1 MARSSEEEG
10 HGYSSKMISPSKLF
24 LSATL
29 AAFFLPSITEAQPTP
44 PIRVAVV
51 GLTHGH
57 VQGFLHNLP
66 AHPEIQLVGI
76 SEPDA
81 ALRQHYID
89 RTHLPATLF
98 FPTEAAMLQGTHPQ
112 AILVYTSTAGHRA
125 AIEQAAPLHIAAMVE
140 KPLATTVED
149 AVAIQQLAQKYNI
162 PVLTNYET
170 TWYNSNTAAV
180 NLLNEGKIGELRKL
194 VIHDGHSGPKE
205 ISVGPEFLS
214 WLTDPKQNGGGA
226 LFDFGCYGVD
236 LATWIMHGELP
247 TTVTDVTLHLK
258 PQTYPNVDDDSTIIL
273 TYPHA
278 QAIIQGSWNWPFSR
292 KDMEIYGATGYVD
305 TLYEDHNPGAKLRI
319 RLPGEVSEHIET
331 APALTPPQ
339 NDSLTY
345 LTAVLGGSLKSQH
358 DLTSL
363 DTNVTVVRIL
373 DAARRSA
380 QTGRTIHLATEKASS
395 TTTGAVK

>member
-1 MARSSEEEG
+1 
-10 HGYSSKMISPSKLF
+10 MISSPPSKLLF
-24 LSATL
+24 SA
-29 AAFFLPSITEAQPTP
+29 AAILLTFFLTTNPAPAQTQ
-44 PIRVAVV
+44 PIRVAIV
-51 GLTHGH
+51 GLVHGH

-76 SEPDA
+76 SEPDS

-89 RTHLPATLF
+89 RTHLAANLF
-98 FPTEAAMLQGTHPQ
+98 FPTEAAMLQSTHPQ
-112 AILVYTSTAGHRA
+112 AILVYTSIAGHRP
-125 AIEQAAPLHIAAMVE
+125 AIEQAAPLHIAVMVE

-149 AVAIQQLAQKYNI
+149 ALAIQHLAQQYQI
-162 PVLTNYET
+162 PILTNYET
-170 TWYNSNTAAV
+170 TWYASNTAAA
-180 NLLNEGKIGELRKL
+180 NMLAEGKIGDLRKL
-194 VIHDGHSGPKE
+194 VVHDGHNGPKE
-205 ISVGPEFLS
+205 IGVGPEFLN

-236 LATWIMHGELP
+236 LATWIMQGELP
-247 TTVTDVTLHLK
+247 LTVTAVTLHLK

-292 KDMEIYGATGYVD
+292 KDMEVYGATGYID

-319 RLPGEVSEHIET
+319 RLPGEPSEHIET
-331 APALTPPQ
+331 APPLAPPQ
-339 NDSLTY
+339 NDSLNY
-345 LTAVLGGSLKSQH
+345 LAAVLNGALHPEH

-380 QTGRTIHLATEKASS
+380 QTGHTIQLGAESS
-395 TTTGAVK
+395 PGK

>member
-1 MARSSEEEG
+1 
-10 HGYSSKMISPSKLF
+10 MITLLGPKLRAPA
-24 LSATL
+24 LL
-29 AAFFLPSITEAQPTP
+29 AALAFVPFTALAQTTP
-44 PIRVAVV
+44 PIRVAIV
-51 GLTHGH
+51 GLVHGH

-66 AHPEIQLVGI
+66 SHPEITLVGI

-89 RTHLPATLF
+89 RTHLPANIF
-98 FPTEAAMLQGTHPQ
+98 FPTEAAMLQSTHPQ
-112 AILVYTSTAGHRA
+112 AILVYTSIAGHRA

-149 AVAIQQLAQKYNI
+149 ALAIQRLAQKYNV

-170 TWYNSNTAAV
+170 TWYNSNTAAA
-180 NLLNEGKIGELRKL
+180 NILAEGKIGDLRKI
-194 VIHDGHSGPKE
+194 VVHDGHQGPKE
-205 ISVGPEFLS
+205 INVGPEFLA

-247 TTVTDVTLHLK
+247 LTVTAVTLHIK
-258 PQTYPNVDDDSTIIL
+258 PQIYPNVDDDSTIVL

-305 TLYEDHNPGAKLRI
+305 TLYEDHDPGAKLRV
-319 RLPGEVSEHIET
+319 RLTGEPSEHTET
-331 APALTPPQ
+331 APPLAPPQ
-339 NDSLTY
+339 NDALNY
-345 LTAVLGGSLKSQH
+345 LAAVLNGSLKPQR

-380 QTGRTIHLATEKASS
+380 QTGRTITLTSPNEK
-395 TTTGAVK
+395 

>member
-1 MARSSEEEG
+1 
-10 HGYSSKMISPSKLF
+10 MISSI
-24 LSATL
+24 STRTL
-29 AAFFLPSITEAQPTP
+29 AACFLASILVATENAQSQAAAP
-44 PIRVAVV
+44 PIRVAIV
-51 GLTHGH
+51 GLNHGH

-66 AHPEIQLVGI
+66 SHPEITLVGI

-98 FPTEAAMLQGTHPQ
+98 FPTEAEMLQTTRPQ

-149 AVAIQQLAQKYNI
+149 AVAIQQLAQKYQI

-194 VIHDGHSGPKE
+194 VIHDGHNGPKE
-205 ISVGPEFLS
+205 IGVGPEFLS

-247 TTVTDVTLHLK
+247 TTVTAVTLHLK
-258 PQTYPNVDDDSTIIL
+258 PQIYPNVDDDSTIIL

-305 TLYEDHNPGAKLRI
+305 TLYEDHAPGARLRI
-319 RLPGEVSEHIET
+319 RLPGDPSEHTET
-331 APALTPPQ
+331 APVLPPPQ
-339 NDSLTY
+339 NDSLAY
-345 LTAVLGGSLKSQH
+345 LAAVLGGSLKSQH

-380 QTGRTIHLATEKASS
+380 RTGSAVSLGSS
-395 TTTGAVK
+395 QFK

>member
-1 MARSSEEEG
+1 
-10 HGYSSKMISPSKLF
+10 MILTKLLF
-24 LSATL
+24 LSAVL
-29 AAFFLPSITEAQPTP
+29 ASTIKTPAQPP
-44 PIRVAVV
+44 PLRVAVV
-51 GLTHGH
+51 GLVHGH
-57 VQGFLHNLP
+57 IQGFLHSLP
-66 AHPEIQLVGI
+66 DHPEITLVGI

-89 RTHLPATLF
+89 RTHLPANLF
-98 FPTEAAMLQGTHPQ
+98 FPTEAAMLQSTHPQ

-149 AVAIQQLAQKYNI
+149 ALAIQAIAQKYNI

-170 TWYNSNTAAV
+170 TWYASNTEAA
-180 NLLNEGKIGELRKL
+180 NILAAGKIGDLRKL
-194 VIHDGHSGPKE
+194 VVHDGHQGPKE
-205 ISVGPEFLS
+205 INVGPEFLG

-247 TTVTDVTLHLK
+247 LTVSAVTLRIK
-258 PQTYPNVDDDSTIIL
+258 PQIYPNVDDDSTIVL

-305 TLYEDHNPGAKLRI
+305 TLYEDKSPGVKLRI
-319 RLPGEVSEHIET
+319 RLPGEHSEHVEDRTPTSRT
-331 APALTPPQ
+331 AKQFTQLPRRRPPRHSEAATRPHLTRHQRHRSPHPRRRPPLRPDRPHHQ
-339 NDSLTY
+339 PR
-345 LTAVLGGSLKSQH
+345 LGKQEVSSMSV
-358 DLTSL
+358 TSP
-363 DTNVTVVRIL
+363 
-373 DAARRSA
+373 
-380 QTGRTIHLATEKASS
+380 G
-395 TTTGAVK
+395 

>member
-1 MARSSEEEG
+1 MSLA
-10 HGYSSKMISPSKLF
+10 KLLLISGILASTLTPNN
-24 LSATL
+24 AT
-29 AAFFLPSITEAQPTP
+29 AQTQ

-51 GLTHGH
+51 GLVHGH
-57 VQGFLHNLP
+57 IQGFLHSLP
-66 AHPEIQLVGI
+66 DHPEIQLVGI

-89 RTHLPATLF
+89 RTHLPANLF
-98 FPTEAAMLQGTHPQ
+98 FPTEAAMLQSTHPQ

-149 AVAIQQLAQKYNI
+149 ALAIQAIAQKYNI

-170 TWYNSNTAAV
+170 TWYASNTEAA
-180 NLLNEGKIGELRKL
+180 NILAAGKIGDLRKL
-194 VIHDGHSGPKE
+194 VVHDGHQGPKE
-205 ISVGPEFLS
+205 IGVGPEFLG

-247 TTVTDVTLHLK
+247 LTVSAVTLRIK
-258 PQTYPNVDDDSTIIL
+258 PQTYPNVDDDSTIVL

-305 TLYEDHNPGAKLRI
+305 TLYEDKSPGVKLRI
-319 RLPGEVSEHIET
+319 RLPGEHSEHVEDGPPL
-331 APALTPPQ
+331 AAPQ
-339 NDSLTY
+339 NNSLNY
-345 LTAVLGGSLKSQH
+345 LAAVLQGTLKPQH

-380 QTGRTIHLATEKASS
+380 QTGRTINLASENK
-395 TTTGAVK
+395 K

>member
-1 MARSSEEEG
+1 MNVSL
-10 HGYSSKMISPSKLF
+10 PSKSF
-24 LSATL
+24 TSVCFL
-29 AAFFLPSITEAQPTP
+29 AALLATAGNAPAQTAA
-44 PIRVAVV
+44 PIRVAIV
-51 GLTHGH
+51 GLVHGH

-66 AHPEIQLVGI
+66 SHPEITLVGI

-89 RTHLPATLF
+89 RTHLPANLF
-98 FPTEAAMLQGTHPQ
+98 FPTEAAMLQSTHPQ

-149 AVAIQQLAQKYNI
+149 ALAIQAVAQKYNI

-170 TWYNSNTAAV
+170 TWYASNTEAA
-180 NLLNEGKIGELRKL
+180 NILAAGKIGDLRKL
-194 VIHDGHSGPKE
+194 VVHDGHQGPKE
-205 ISVGPEFLS
+205 IGVGPEFLG
-214 WLTDPKQNGGGA
+214 WLSDPKQNGGGA
-226 LFDFGCYGVD
+226 LFDFGCYGID

-247 TTVTDVTLHLK
+247 LTVTAVTLHIK
-258 PQTYPNVDDDSTIIL
+258 PQIYPNVDDDSTVVL

-305 TLYEDHNPGAKLRI
+305 TLYEDHNPGAKLRV
-319 RLPGEVSEHIET
+319 RLTGEKTEHVET
-331 APALTPPQ
+331 APALAPPQ
-339 NDSLTY
+339 NESLNY
-345 LTAVLGGSLKSQH
+345 LTAVLAGTLKPQH

-363 DTNVTVVRIL
+363 DTNVAVVRIL

-380 QTGRTIHLATEKASS
+380 QTGRTIPLAPPDK
-395 TTTGAVK
+395 K